1 MNSNELASRLASR
14 LEEKLDCVVL
24 HTPIKGCSADE
35 EMFVLLSQSASNVK
49 VSFAFELNDCFIY
62 NFHAHDIA
70 FYELDKYLK
79 VINEIMKRG
88 D

>member
-1 MNSNELASRLASR
+1 MKANELANR

-24 HTPIKGCSADE
+24 HTPVTEYGTDD
-35 EMFVLLSQSASNVK
+35 EMFILLSPSAGNVK

-62 NFHAHDIA
+62 NFHAHDIT

-79 VINEIMKRG
+79 VINEVLERG
-88 D
+88 E